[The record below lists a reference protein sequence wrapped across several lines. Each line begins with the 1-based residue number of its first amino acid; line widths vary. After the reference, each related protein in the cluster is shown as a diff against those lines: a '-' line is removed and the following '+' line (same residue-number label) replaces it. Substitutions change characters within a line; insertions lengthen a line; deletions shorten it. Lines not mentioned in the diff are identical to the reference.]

1 MTTFIRSAIVAVA
14 LLSGVS
20 AAYAAPDYTYDNGT
34 LSSQINLN
42 TQDGVKAFWESQ
54 SRNGN

>member
-20 AAYAAPDYTYDNGT
+20 AASAAPVYTYDSGVSRND
-34 LSSQINLN
+34 INLN
-42 TQDGVKAFWESQ
+42 TPEGVKAFWESQ
-54 SRNGN
+54 TRNGN